1 MRREAGHIRGE
12 RKVKI
17 DSDAMFSLTS
27 YKLTQN
33 FWQQIFGG
41 SSIEI
46 TTYKDIQAIITVK
59 EDDLKGEPSEIS
71 KRLYIGESE
80 VEALKA
86 EYAAAKA
93 SGKRVVLFA
102 TPPANITHIPPCIT

>member
-1 MRREAGHIRGE
+1 
-12 RKVKI
+12 
-17 DSDAMFSLTS
+17 MFSLTS

-93 SGKRVVLFA
+93 SERASYCSVSPPGKILRISRRV
-102 TPPANITHIPPCIT
+102 